1 MTNLQRAAVFL
12 AQARDMIEEDARYT
26 EEGDRRDDLKD
37 IAEDLGQC
45 LYHLES
51 NYYLERR

>member
-12 AQARDMIEEDARYT
+12 AQARDMIEEAAHYT
-26 EEGDRRDDLKD
+26 EEGDRRDDLQD
-37 IAEDLGQC
+37 LAEDLGQC

-51 NYYLERR
+51 FTEGKS